1 MLCSWCVFVFFLFKA
16 GRFFSKAVTSDLPE
30 AHEENDEEKEADE
43 SREPLTFRVWN

>member
-1 MLCSWCVFVFFLFKA
+1 MCVFFGLKLAVP
-16 GRFFSKAVTSDLPE
+16 KAVTSDLPE

>member
-1 MLCSWCVFVFFLFKA
+1 MLCSWCVCVFCLKLA
-16 GRFFSKAVTSDLPE
+16 VFSKVVTSDLPE